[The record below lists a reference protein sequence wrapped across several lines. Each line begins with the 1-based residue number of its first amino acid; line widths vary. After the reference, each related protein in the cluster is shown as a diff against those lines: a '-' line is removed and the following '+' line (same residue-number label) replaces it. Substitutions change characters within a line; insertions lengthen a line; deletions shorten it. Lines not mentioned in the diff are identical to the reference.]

1 MSSFNKVILMGNF
14 TRDPELRQTQSGT
27 SVCRF
32 SIAVNRSYNSQDG
45 STRDETCF
53 VEVDSFGRTAEN
65 IAKFFSKGRPIL
77 IEGRLRQDSWEDK
90 QTGQRRTKLLVVLE
104 RFEFV
109 GSSRDQQNGGY
120 DGGDYSPPRL
130 RANSASMRPRRAT
143 KISKTTMSH
152 SDSRQSIAIN
162 FN

>member
-53 VEVDSFGRTAEN
+53 VEVDSFGRTAVN
-65 IAKFFSKGRPIL
+65 ISKFFSKGRPIL

-90 QTGQRRTKLLVVLE
+90 QTGQKRTKLLVVLE

-109 GSSRDQQNGGY
+109 GSREQGGGNYGGGY
-120 DGGDYSPPRL
+120 DGGDYSSSSPAPRQ
-130 RANSASMRPRRAT
+130 
-143 KISKTTMSH
+143 
-152 SDSRQSIAIN
+152 SRQSAPARN
-162 FN
+162 EDLEDDDVPF

>member
-65 IAKFFSKGRPIL
+65 ISKFFSKGRPIL

-90 QTGQRRTKLLVVLE
+90 QTGQKRTKLLVVLE

-109 GSSRDQQNGGY
+109 GSREQGGGSYGGGY
-120 DGGDYSPPRL
+120 DGGDYSSSSPAPRQ
-130 RANSASMRPRRAT
+130 
-143 KISKTTMSH
+143 
-152 SDSRQSIAIN
+152 SRQSAPARN
-162 FN
+162 EDLEDDDVPF

>member
-1 MSSFNKVILMGNF
+1 MPFF
-14 TRDPELRQTQSGT
+14 HCRD
-27 SVCRF
+27 
-32 SIAVNRSYNSQDG
+32 RSYNSQDG

-90 QTGQRRTKLLVVLE
+90 QTGQKRTKLLVVLE

-109 GSSRDQQNGGY
+109 GSREQQGGGYGGGY
-120 DGGDYSPPRL
+120 DGGDYSSSSPAPRQ
-130 RANSASMRPRRAT
+130 PRQQPQQRERGE
-143 KISKTTMSH
+143 
-152 SDSRQSIAIN
+152 DLEDDDVP
-162 FN
+162 F

>member
-90 QTGQRRTKLLVVLE
+90 QTGQKRTKLLVVLE

-109 GSSRDQQNGGY
+109 GSRDQQGGGYGGGY
-120 DGGDYSPPRL
+120 DGGDYSSSSPAPRQ
-130 RANSASMRPRRAT
+130 PRHQPQQR
-143 KISKTTMSH
+143 SE
-152 SDSRQSIAIN
+152 DLEDDGVP
-162 FN
+162 F

>member
-1 MSSFNKVILMGNF
+1 MPSFNKVILMGNL

-45 STRDETCF
+45 SSRDETCF
-53 VEVDSFGRTAEN
+53 VEIDCFGRSAEN
-65 IAKFFSKGRPIL
+65 IAKYFTKGKPIL

-90 QTGQRRTKLLVVLE
+90 QTGQKRTKLMVVLE

-109 GSSRDQQNGGY
+109 GGARDSNSGGFANGGY
-120 DGGDYSPPRL
+120 DAEYSAPQPRGGSRT
-130 RANSASMRPRRAT
+130 AAARPRNDD
-143 KISKTTMSH
+143 IE
-152 SDSRQSIAIN
+152 DDDVP
-162 FN
+162 F

>member
-1 MSSFNKVILMGNF
+1 MGNF

-65 IAKFFSKGRPIL
+65 ISKFFSKGRPIL

-90 QTGQRRTKLLVVLE
+90 QTGQKRTKLLVVLE

-109 GSSRDQQNGGY
+109 GSARDQGS
-120 DGGDYSPPRL
+120 GDSQDYASSSPAPRT
-130 RANSASMRPRRAT
+130 AKPQSAP
-143 KISKTTMSH
+143 
-152 SDSRQSIAIN
+152 SRGEDLEDDDVP
-162 FN
+162 F

>member
-65 IAKFFSKGRPIL
+65 ISKFFSKGRPIL

-90 QTGQRRTKLLVVLE
+90 QTGQKRTKLLVVLE

-109 GSSRDQQNGGY
+109 GSREQGGGNYGGGY
-120 DGGDYSPPRL
+120 DGGDYSSSSPAPRQ
-130 RANSASMRPRRAT
+130 
-143 KISKTTMSH
+143 
-152 SDSRQSIAIN
+152 SRQSDPARN
-162 FN
+162 EDLEDDDVPF

>member
-90 QTGQRRTKLLVVLE
+90 QTGQKRTKLLVVLE

-109 GSSRDQQNGGY
+109 GSSRDQQSGGY
-120 DGGDYSPPRL
+120 DGGDYSSSSPAPRQQ
-130 RANSASMRPRRAT
+130 RQHAPAPRNEDLEDA
-143 KISKTTMSH
+143 
-152 SDSRQSIAIN
+152 DVP
-162 FN
+162 F

>member
-53 VEVDSFGRTAEN
+53 VEVDSFGYE
-65 IAKFFSKGRPIL
+65 F
-77 IEGRLRQDSWEDK
+77 
-90 QTGQRRTKLLVVLE
+90 RRFAAC
-104 RFEFV
+104 R
-109 GSSRDQQNGGY
+109 GGAY
-120 DGGDYSPPRL
+120 YCDFTLHMCFP
-130 RANSASMRPRRAT
+130 
-143 KISKTTMSH
+143 KI
-152 SDSRQSIAIN
+152 R
-162 FN
+162 

>member
-14 TRDPELRQTQSGT
+14 TRDPELRQTQNGT

-65 IAKFFSKGRPIL
+65 ISKFFSKGRPIL

-90 QTGQRRTKLLVVLE
+90 QTGQKRTKLLVVLE

-109 GSSRDQQNGGY
+109 GSREQGGGY
-120 DGGDYSPPRL
+120 DGGDYSSSSPAPRQ
-130 RANSASMRPRRAT
+130 
-143 KISKTTMSH
+143 
-152 SDSRQSIAIN
+152 SRQSAPARN
-162 FN
+162 EDLEDDDVPF

>member
-14 TRDPELRQTQSGT
+14 TRDPELRQTQNGT

-53 VEVDSFGRTAEN
+53 VEVDSFGRTAEK
-65 IAKFFSKGRPIL
+65 IAKFFAKGRPIL
-77 IEGRLRQDSWEDK
+77 VEGRLRQDTWEDK
-90 QTGQRRTKLLVVLE
+90 QSGQKRTKLLVVLE

-109 GSSRDQQNGGY
+109 GSRDSQGGGSY
-120 DGGDYSPPRL
+120 GSSYGDDYSSSSPAPR
-130 RANSASMRPRRAT
+130 T
-143 KISKTTMSH
+143 
-152 SDSRQSIAIN
+152 RQQAPARSEDLEDDDVP
-162 FN
+162 F

>member
-65 IAKFFSKGRPIL
+65 IAKWICDTVPHCVKVTVQES
-77 IEGRLRQDSWEDK
+77 EGN
-90 QTGQRRTKLLVVLE
+90 V
-104 RFEFV
+104 
-109 GSSRDQQNGGY
+109 
-120 DGGDYSPPRL
+120 
-130 RANSASMRPRRAT
+130 AT
-143 KISKTTMSH
+143 YEL
-152 SDSRQSIAIN
+152 
-162 FN
+162 